1 MEDSNPSASAGQ
13 SADLDF
19 LNRGVLLMRLGRLL
33 APLVLSAAA
42 LALFLRGSLSAA
54 LFVLAAAAGSAGAL
68 PIEQLAAARTGI
80 SRRTLLALEFRV
92 YFGSNRTNALFLSP
106 FLRALP
112 ILLGIAAV
120 GAALGFQTMLQQG
133 TSIVGWTA
141 IPVIVIPAF
150 TFVAARVRRGA

>member
-54 LFVLAAAAGSAGAL
+54 LFVLAAAAAGSAGAL

-106 FLRALP
+106 FLRCSCLRRLP
-112 ILLGIAAV
+112 DGAGCRMECSGSAAPPRHLRRAV
-120 GAALGFQTMLQQG
+120 SRAAAAG
-133 TSIVGWTA
+133 SC
-141 IPVIVIPAF
+141 PPA
-150 TFVAARVRRGA
+150 AG